1 MPHIAA
7 FRGTLAG
14 SSERDPLRAV
24 YRYHQTFSLGGRPIT
39 RRMLVC
45 VARLAPWAEGVIRPH
60 EAALPAA
67 RDAEL
72 AKIKAVRAHTAPV
85 LAAYRDAATE
95 VDRLFRKWEGD
106 KATLER
112 TTPDGTVHKLWRVQ
126 SAEVFG
132 KLGPL
137 FSPKRLHVLDGHA
150 RYEAMLAYQASL
162 GDLSQY
168 STGNYGL
175 FCLVNL
181 EEQGLVVAPRHRI
194 LKTGIT
200 RDALLGKPHFIV
212 DKLAGAAKDP
222 AKQRAALADTVAHQ
236 PAFVV
241 VFAGEPDAWKLT
253 LSPDVSPVAEG
264 VNVHRALQKYDIV
277 VLEHLLVPGVPFE
290 TSIDQL
296 EVLAAVDKGAAAG
309 ILMRPMSLEQIVH
322 ADELGQVLPA
332 SADAFPPEVENLVA
346 YAIDPNEDVT

>member
-14 SSERDPLRAV
+14 ASERDPVRAV
-24 YRYHQTFSLGGRPIT
+24 YRYHQTFSLGGRPVT
-39 RRMLVC
+39 RKMLVC
-45 VARLAPWAEGVIRPH
+45 VARLAPWTEGVIRPH

-72 AKIKAVRAHTAPV
+72 AAIKKAHAHTGPV

-95 VDRLFRKWEGD
+95 VDRLFRKCEAE

-137 FSPKRLHVLDGHA
+137 FSPKKLHVLDGHA

-162 GDLSQY
+162 GELSQY
-168 STGNYGL
+168 STANYGL

-194 LKTGIT
+194 VKTGLT
-200 RDALLGKPHFIV
+200 REALLAKKHFIV

-222 AKQRAALADTVAHQ
+222 AKQRAALGDSVAHQ
-236 PAFVV
+236 PAFVA
-241 VFAGEPDAWKLT
+241 VFAGDPDAWLLT
-253 LSPDVSPVAEG
+253 LSPEVSPVAEG
-264 VNVHRALQKYDIV
+264 VGVHRALQKYDIV
-277 VLEHLLVPGVPFE
+277 VLEHMLLPGVPFE

-296 EVLAAVDKGAAAG
+296 EVLAAVDKGAALG
-309 ILMRPMSLEQIVH
+309 VLMRPMSLEQIVH

-332 SADAFPPEVENLVA
+332 SADAFPPAPLDLVS

>member
-7 FRGTLAG
+7 FRGKLAG
-14 SSERDPLRAV
+14 ASERDTVRAV
-24 YRYHQTFSLGGRPIT
+24 YRYHQTFSLGGRPVT
-39 RRMLVC
+39 RKMLVC
-45 VARLAPWAEGVIRPH
+45 VARLAPWSEGVIRPH

-72 AKIKAVRAHTAPV
+72 AAIKAARGHTGAV

-95 VDRLFRKWEGD
+95 VDRLFRKWEGE

-137 FSPKRLHVLDGHA
+137 FSPKKLHVLDGHA

-162 GDLSQY
+162 GELSQY

-175 FCLVNL
+175 FCLVNV
-181 EEQGLVVAPRHRI
+181 EDPGLVVAPRHRI
-194 LKTGIT
+194 VKTGIT
-200 RDALLGKPHFIV
+200 RDAQQSKKHFIV
-212 DKLAGAAKDP
+212 DTLAGAAKDA
-222 AKQRAALADTVAHQ
+222 AKQRAALGATLATQ
-236 PAFVV
+236 PAIVA
-241 VFAGEPDAWKLT
+241 VFAGDPAAWLLT
-253 LSPDVSPVAEG
+253 LSPEVSPVAEG
-264 VNVHRALQKYDIV
+264 VSVHRALQKYDIV
-277 VLEHLLVPGVPFE
+277 VLEHMLLPGVPFE

-296 EVLAAVDKGAAAG
+296 EVLAAVDKGAALG
-309 ILMRPMSLEQIVH
+309 LLMRPMALEQIVH
-322 ADELGQVLPA
+322 PDELGQVLPA
-332 SADAFPPEVENLVA
+332 SADAFPPTPLDLVS
-346 YAIDPNEDVT
+346 YSIDPNEDVS

>member
-72 AKIKAVRAHTAPV
+72 AKIKAARAHAAPV

-95 VDRLFRKWEGD
+95 VDRLFRKWEGE

-137 FSPKRLHVLDGHA
+137 FSPKKLHVLDGHA

-162 GDLSQY
+162 GELSQY

-194 LKTGIT
+194 VRTGVT
-200 RDALLGKPHFIV
+200 RDALLGNRHFIV

-222 AKQRAALADTVAHQ
+222 AKQRVALEDTVAHQ
-236 PAFVV
+236 PAFVA

-264 VNVHRALQKYDIV
+264 VAVHRALQKYDIV
-277 VLEHLLVPGVPFE
+277 VLEHMLLPGVPFE

-296 EVLAAVDKGAAAG
+296 AVLAAVDKGAALG
-309 ILMRPMSLEQIVH
+309 VLMRPMSLEQIVH
-322 ADELGQVLPA
+322 VDELGQVLPA
-332 SADAFPPEVENLVA
+332 SADAFPPEVENMVA
-346 YAIDPNEDVT
+346 YPIDPDEDVT